1 MCSFNICKKGVLI
14 LLFSIICN
22 PLFAASAEE
31 IDIKVDAALDRFK
44 QEVDG
49 AERFLGRAKGVLVFH
64 KGRVWNWW

>member
-44 QEVDG
+44 LEVDG
-49 AERFLGRAKGVLVFH
+49 AERFLVEQKACWCFLRS
-64 KGRVWNWW
+64 